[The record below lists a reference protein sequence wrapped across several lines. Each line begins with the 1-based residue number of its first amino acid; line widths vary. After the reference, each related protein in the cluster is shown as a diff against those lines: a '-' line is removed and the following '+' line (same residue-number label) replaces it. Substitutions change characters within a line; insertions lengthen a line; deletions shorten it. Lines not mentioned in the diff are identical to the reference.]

1 MDKNELLK
9 ILRSSI
15 KEFYARDFY
24 LIDDMHKVHE
34 QAIAHRIAHYFENI
48 VAKNTPTFYVE
59 YNFDVEYNKNFNDP
73 KFIFLQCFQCPDK
86 NCSCRNYIEPKTKS
100 RPDFLIH
107 KRGSNEQ
114 NCLVVEFKKWD
125 SKPEDIQYDINKLKY
140 FTCSKGE
147 YKYLLGCLVLLKE
160 NSYKIEIFETG
171 KKFSSKTYEK

>member
-1 MDKNELLK
+1 MSQKELLE
-9 ILRSSI
+9 ILRYSI
-15 KEFYARDFY
+15 EQFYILDKY
-24 LIDDMHKVHE
+24 LIANIHKVHE

-48 VAKNTPTFYVE
+48 CSVYNPAFYTT
-59 YNFDVEYNKNFNDP
+59 YNFDVEYNKNLQEA
-73 KFIFLQCFQCPDK
+73 KEIFAPCWQCRNIK
-86 NCSCRNYIEPKTKS
+86 CSCKAYKEPHDS

-140 FTCSKGE
+140 FTCPKGE

-171 KKFSSKTYEK
+171 KKISSKTYEK